1 MRPGGEL
8 ETTGR
13 AGREPP
19 CFHVSSCVQNGTWKQ
34 KALQLNEL
42 PVASTFSGEVL
53 LNFIELV
60 MTQSKY
66 PHVRI
71 WPAAVA
77 ALRRY
82 CKATARKQSRVV
94 SLAVLQCAHKKE
106 GKVAGEKKG

>member
-53 LNFIELV
+53 LNFMELV
-60 MTQSKY
+60 MKNY

-71 WPAAVA
+71 WSVA
-77 ALRRY
+77 IGALRRY
-82 CKATARKQSRVV
+82 CKASGRTQSRVV
-94 SLAVLQCAHKKE
+94 SLAVLQYVHQKE
-106 GKVAGEKKG
+106 GKTPGEKKD